1 MTLMLNKIIMIIILA
16 IILPSKDINESY
28 QKHVAPNR
36 TTPLSYFKS
45 LRCLR

>member
-28 QKHVAPNR
+28 QKHVAP
-36 TTPLSYFKS
+36 
-45 LRCLR
+45 